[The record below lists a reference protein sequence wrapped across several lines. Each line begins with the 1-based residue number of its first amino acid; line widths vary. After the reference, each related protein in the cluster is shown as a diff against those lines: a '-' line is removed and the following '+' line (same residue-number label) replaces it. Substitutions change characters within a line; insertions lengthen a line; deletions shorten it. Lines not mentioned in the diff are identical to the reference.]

1 ARGAGH
7 ETSHPRIPPLGG
19 RGDGPPGRVLPPP
32 SRPETPP
39 RAVDEALAEEPPT
52 DEPVTDTFGTDT
64 GSLVL
69 DALGPETVDLDWGPD
84 TEAPPPSETPVSA
97 ELQPSSDEVSLAFD
111 SPPSELPPDHLEAF
125 DAGPLLEAE
134 PEPESEPSTDDELLH
149 ALDESP
155 PLVPGIEGDLEHTAP
170 MLAVAAGAW
179 SATTDDRL
187 APLRPGSSASALLED
202 IASEARAREDQA
214 RAAEEAMAEERRL
227 REQAEALAELQAL
240 EAREA
245 AAAARAARVDA
256 DEARGQ
262 AEAARGEAEAAR
274 SEAETARTEA
284 AAARA
289 AQHEAESARD
299 RMQRVLDD

>member
-1 ARGAGH
+1 AAEDEWAGV
-7 ETSHPRIPPLGG
+7 PL
-19 RGDGPPGRVLPPP
+19 PAPG
-32 SRPETPP
+32 E
-39 RAVDEALAEEPPT
+39 
-52 DEPVTDTFGTDT
+52 
-64 GSLVL
+64 
-69 DALGPETVDLDWGPD
+69 
-84 TEAPPPSETPVSA
+84 
-97 ELQPSSDEVSLAFD
+97 
-111 SPPSELPPDHLEAF
+111 SPPEHLEAF

-134 PEPESEPSTDDELLH
+134 PEVEPEQSAEDELLLH
-149 ALDESP
+149 AAEEPALPSGMAD
-155 PLVPGIEGDLEHTAP
+155 DLEHTAP

-202 IASEARAREDQA
+202 IAWEARAREDQA
-214 RAAEEAMAEERRL
+214 RAAQEAMAEEQRL
-227 REQAEALAELQAL
+227 RQQAETLAESQAL